1 MSEQRDLEKLLKV
14 KYANMTGL
22 DKETQMLF
30 KQLEWGINLGSN
42 TMYLT
47 YEIDTDQL
55 YSVMTRFDNFIQY
68 NDGKNDVNLVI
79 SSYGGDVYAMLGT
92 IDYFNSLPVKVN
104 THCVGACMSAAAVIL
119 ACGTGKRT
127 MTENS
132 TVMVHEGSAFEV
144 GKTSD
149 VIKGA
154 DHMKKLQTNI
164 NRILGNVTKKTQE
177 FWEDVSKQD
186 TYLTSE
192 ECLEYGIVDKIT

>member
-1 MSEQRDLEKLLKV
+1 MSEQRDLERLLKV
-14 KYANMTGL
+14 HYADMPGM
-22 DKETQMLF
+22 DETKQTLF
-30 KQLEWGINLGSN
+30 KQLEWGINLGTN

-55 YSVMTRFDNFIQY
+55 YAVMTRFDNFITY
-68 NDGKNDVNLVI
+68 NKDKDINLVL

-92 IDYFNSLPVKVN
+92 IDYFKTLPVKVN

-127 MTENS
+127 MSENS
-132 TVMVHEGSAFEV
+132 TVMVHEGSAFEA

-149 VIKGA
+149 VLKGA
-154 DHMKKLQTNI
+154 DHLKKLQSNI
-164 NRILGNVTKKTQE
+164 NRILGEVTKKDQK
-177 FWEDVSKQD
+177 FWEEVSKQD

-192 ECLEYGIVDKIT
+192 ECLEYGIVDEIT

>member
-1 MSEQRDLEKLLKV
+1 MNEVLKV
-14 KYANMTGL
+14 NYGDMSGM
-22 DKETQMLF
+22 DKKTQMLF
-30 KQLEWGINLGSN
+30 KNLEWGINLGSN

-47 YEIDTDQL
+47 YEIDADQL

-68 NDGKNDVNLVI
+68 SGEKKDVNLVI

-104 THCVGACMSAAAVIL
+104 THCIGACMSAAAVIL

-132 TVMVHEGSAFEV
+132 TVMVHEGSAFEM

-149 VIKGA
+149 VLKGA
-154 DHMKKLQTNI
+154 DHLKKLQTNI
-164 NRILGNVTKKTQE
+164 NRILGDVTKKSQL
-177 FWEDVSKQD
+177 FWKEVSQHD
-186 TYLTSE
+186 TYLTAE
-192 ECLEYGIVDKIT
+192 ECLDYGIIDEIK

>member
-1 MSEQRDLEKLLKV
+1 MSEQRDLERLLKV
-14 KYANMTGL
+14 HYADMPGM
-22 DKETQMLF
+22 DETKQTLF
-30 KQLEWGINLGSN
+30 KQLEWGINLGTN

-55 YSVMTRFDNFIQY
+55 YAVMTRFDNFITY
-68 NDGKNDVNLVI
+68 NKDKDINLVL

-92 IDYFNSLPVKVN
+92 IDYFKTLPVKVN

-127 MTENS
+127 MSENS
-132 TVMVHEGSAFEV
+132 TVMVHEGSAFEA

-149 VIKGA
+149 VLKGA
-154 DHMKKLQTNI
+154 DHLKRLQSNI
-164 NRILGNVTKKTQE
+164 NRILGEVTNKDQE
-177 FWEDVSKQD
+177 FWEEVSKQD

-192 ECLEYGIVDKIT
+192 ECLEYGIVDEIT

>member
-1 MSEQRDLEKLLKV
+1 MVDRLLKV
-14 KYANMTGL
+14 DYANMNGL
-22 DKETQMLF
+22 DDKTQILF
-30 KQLEWGINLGSN
+30 KQLEWGINLNSN

-55 YSVMTRFDNFIQY
+55 YAVTTRFDNFVQY
-68 NDGKNDVNLVI
+68 NKDKDINLVI

-104 THCVGACMSAAAVIL
+104 THCLGACMSAAAVIL

-127 MTENS
+127 MSENS
-132 TVMVHEGSAFEV
+132 TVMVHEGSAFEA

-149 VIKGA
+149 VLKGA
-154 DHMKKLQTNI
+154 DHLKKLQSNI
-164 NRILGNVTKKTQE
+164 NRILGEVTKKDQK
-177 FWEDVSKQD
+177 FWEEVSKQD

-192 ECLEYGIVDKIT
+192 QCLEYGIVDEIT

>member
-1 MSEQRDLEKLLKV
+1 MVDRLLKV
-14 KYANMTGL
+14 DYANMNGL
-22 DKETQMLF
+22 DDKTQILF
-30 KQLEWGINLGSN
+30 KQLEWGINLNSN

-55 YSVMTRFDNFIQY
+55 YAVTTRFDNFIQY
-68 NDGKNDVNLVI
+68 NKDKDINLVI

-104 THCVGACMSAAAVIL
+104 THCLGACMSAAAVIL

-127 MTENS
+127 MSENS
-132 TVMVHEGSAFEV
+132 TVMVHEGSAFEA

-149 VIKGA
+149 VLKGA
-154 DHMKKLQTNI
+154 DHLKKLQSNI
-164 NRILGNVTKKTQE
+164 NRILGEVTKKDKKFCE
-177 FWEDVSKQD
+177 EVSKQD

-192 ECLEYGIVDKIT
+192 QCLEYGIVDEIT

>member
-1 MSEQRDLEKLLKV
+1 MLEREVEKLLKV
-14 KYANMTGL
+14 HYADMPGL
-22 DKETQMLF
+22 DTETQMLF

-55 YSVMTRFDNFIQY
+55 YSVMSRFDNFVQHSKDRDI
-68 NDGKNDVNLVI
+68 NLVI

-104 THCVGACMSAAAVIL
+104 THCIGACMSAAAVIL

-127 MTENS
+127 MSRNS

-154 DHMKKLQTNI
+154 DHLKKLQKNI
-164 NRILGNVTKKTQE
+164 NRILGEVTNKDQD
-177 FWEDVSKQD
+177 FWEEISKQD
-186 TYLTSE
+186 TFLTSD
-192 ECLEYGIVDKIT
+192 ECLEYGIVDEIK

>member
-1 MSEQRDLEKLLKV
+1 MSEQRDLERLLKV
-14 KYANMTGL
+14 HYADMPGL
-22 DKETQMLF
+22 DRETQMLF

-68 NDGKNDVNLVI
+68 SGGKKDVNLVI

-92 IDYFNSLPVKVN
+92 IDYFNSLTVKVN
-104 THCVGACMSAAAVIL
+104 TRCIGACMSAAAVIL

-127 MTENS
+127 MTQNS

-154 DHMKKLQTNI
+154 DHMKKLQINI
-164 NRILGNVTKKTQE
+164 NRILGDVTKKTQE

-192 ECLEYGIVDKIT
+192 ECLEYGIVDEIT

>member
-1 MSEQRDLEKLLKV
+1 MSEQRDLERLLKV
-14 KYANMTGL
+14 NYANMNGL
-22 DKETQMLF
+22 DDKTQILF

-55 YSVMTRFDNFIQY
+55 YAVMTRFDNFIKY
-68 NDGKNDVNLVI
+68 NKDKDINLVL

-92 IDYFNSLPVKVN
+92 IDYFKTLPVKVN

-127 MTENS
+127 MTKNS

-149 VIKGA
+149 VLKGA
-154 DHMKKLQTNI
+154 DHLKKLQSNI
-164 NRILGNVTKKTQE
+164 NRILGEVTNKSQE
-177 FWEDVSKQD
+177 FWEGVSKQD
-186 TYLTSE
+186 TYLTAD
-192 ECLEYGIVDKIT
+192 ECLEYGIIDEIT

>member
-1 MSEQRDLEKLLKV
+1 MD
-14 KYANMTGL
+14 
-22 DKETQMLF
+22 ETKQTLF
-30 KQLEWGINLGSN
+30 KQLEWGINLGTN

-55 YSVMTRFDNFIQY
+55 YAVMTRFDNFITY
-68 NDGKNDVNLVI
+68 NKDKDINLVL

-92 IDYFNSLPVKVN
+92 IDYFKTLPVKVN

-127 MTENS
+127 MSENS
-132 TVMVHEGSAFEV
+132 TVMVHEGSAFEA

-149 VIKGA
+149 VLKGA
-154 DHMKKLQTNI
+154 DHLKKLQSNI
-164 NRILGNVTKKTQE
+164 NRILGEVTNKDQE
-177 FWEDVSKQD
+177 FWEEVSKQD

-192 ECLEYGIVDKIT
+192 ECLEYGIVDEIT

>member
-1 MSEQRDLEKLLKV
+1 MGEQRDLERLLKV
-14 KYANMTGL
+14 HYADMPGL

-30 KQLEWGINLGSN
+30 KQLEWGINLGTN

-68 NDGKNDVNLVI
+68 TKGKKDVNLVI

-92 IDYFNSLPVKVN
+92 IDYFNSLPIKVN
-104 THCVGACMSAAAVIL
+104 THCIGACMSAAAVIL

-127 MTENS
+127 MTENA

-149 VIKGA
+149 VLKGA
-154 DHMKKLQTNI
+154 DHLKKLQTNI
-164 NRILGNVTKKTQE
+164 NRILGNVTEKTQE
-177 FWEDVSKQD
+177 FWTEVSKQD
-186 TYLTSE
+186 TFLTSE
-192 ECLEYGIVDKIT
+192 ECLEYGIVDEIT

>member
-1 MSEQRDLEKLLKV
+1 MSEQRDLERLLKV
-14 KYANMTGL
+14 HYADMPGM
-22 DKETQMLF
+22 DETKQTLF
-30 KQLEWGINLGSN
+30 KQLEWGINLGTN

-55 YSVMTRFDNFIQY
+55 YAVMTRFDNFITY
-68 NDGKNDVNLVI
+68 NKDKDINLVL

-92 IDYFNSLPVKVN
+92 IDYLKTLPVKVN

-127 MTENS
+127 MSENS
-132 TVMVHEGSAFEV
+132 TVMVHEGSAFEA

-149 VIKGA
+149 VLKGA
-154 DHMKKLQTNI
+154 DHLKKLQSNI
-164 NRILGNVTKKTQE
+164 NRILGEVTNKDQE
-177 FWEDVSKQD
+177 FWEEVSKQD

-192 ECLEYGIVDKIT
+192 ECLEYGIVDEIT

>member
-1 MSEQRDLEKLLKV
+1 MLEREMEKLLKV
-14 KYANMTGL
+14 KYANMNGL

-30 KQLEWGINLGSN
+30 KQLEWGINLDSN

-47 YEIDTDQL
+47 YEIDQDQL

-68 NDGKNDVNLVI
+68 SGGKKDVNLVI

-192 ECLEYGIVDKIT
+192 ECLEYGIVDEIT

>member
-1 MSEQRDLEKLLKV
+1 MLEREVEKLLKV
-14 KYANMTGL
+14 HYADMPGL
-22 DKETQMLF
+22 DTETQMLF
-30 KQLEWGINLGSN
+30 KQLEWGINLGTN

-68 NDGKNDVNLVI
+68 SGGKKDVTLVI

-127 MTENS
+127 MTKNS

-154 DHMKKLQTNI
+154 DHMKKLQINI
-164 NRILGNVTKKTQE
+164 NRILGDVTKKTQK
-177 FWEDVSKQD
+177 FWEEVSKQD

-192 ECLEYGIVDKIT
+192 ECLDYGIIDEIV

>member
-1 MSEQRDLEKLLKV
+1 MGDQRDLERLLKV
-14 KYANMTGL
+14 KYANMHGL
-22 DKETQMLF
+22 DKETQILF
-30 KQLEWGINLGSN
+30 KQLEWGINLDTN

-68 NDGKNDVNLVI
+68 SDGKKDVNLII

-92 IDYFNSLPVKVN
+92 IDYFKSLPVKVN
-104 THCVGACMSAAAVIL
+104 THCIGACMSAAAVIL

-154 DHMKKLQTNI
+154 DHMKKLQINI
-164 NRILGNVTKKTQE
+164 NRILGDVTKKTQK
-177 FWEDVSKQD
+177 FWEDISHQD

-192 ECLEYGIVDKIT
+192 ECLDYGIVDEIT